1 MTNIRFLDLNLSL
14 YIWADSNWTSL
25 RIYIIS
31 RYQIK
36 LDFEMFKCRGC
47 LPVTR
52 YCQFL
57 PFLAPIWLK
66 ASCHWKTGVCA
77 QRLTKIKSFQKTRWR
92 RKKRS
97 ERKGVHWS
105 GVEEVNFRPH
115 WVSNLPNHNIPNG
128 KANKMDPGG
137 WKWK

>member
-1 MTNIRFLDLNLSL
+1 MQS
-14 YIWADSNWTSL
+14 
-25 RIYIIS
+25 
-31 RYQIK
+31 
-36 LDFEMFKCRGC
+36 

-66 ASCHWKTGVCA
+66 ASCHWKTVVCA
-77 QRLTKIKSFQKTRWR
+77 QRLTKIKSFQKTRWW

-115 WVSNLPNHNIPNG
+115 WISNLPNHNISNR

-137 WKWK
+137 WKWKCKSKSSRRDEWLLLQNSWDGLLLAILCTNIGLIWFDD